1 MLENEK
7 IALQKIFKNIKKK
20 NHVSKNTNNTNIFKI
35 LNYFLYELQ
44 MRIDQS

>member
-20 NHVSKNTNNTNIFKI
+20 SCFKKYKQYQH
-35 LNYFLYELQ
+35 L
-44 MRIDQS
+44 

>member
-7 IALQKIFKNIKKK
+7 IALQKIFKNIKK

-44 MRIDQS
+44 MRIDKS